1 MRPELPAMS
10 QGWLDT
16 KRREMRRPGTDTPSQ
31 PSEGINPAHTSIP
44 APSSLQNGENTFVL
58 SHPVCANLLRLPQ
71 GHSGN
76 LLKQSLGALPHPH
89 SALDCMPST
98 NMTLETHS
106 LLGCSNPPWAHN
118 KSAVNHSF
126 KQRD

>member
-1 MRPELPAMS
+1 MAGHQEKGNEETWYRHTLTAF
-10 QGWLDT
+10 
-16 KRREMRRPGTDTPSQ
+16 
-31 PSEGINPAHTSIP
+31 EGINPAHTSIP
-44 APSSLQNGENTFVL
+44 APSSLQNGKNTFVL
-58 SHPVCANLLRLPQ
+58 RHPVCTNLLRLPQ

-98 NMTLETHS
+98 NMTLATHS
-106 LLGCSNPPWAHN
+106 LLGCSNPPWAHD